1 MVHKVQQTRVV
12 QQLQFIEG
20 VEDIP
25 TVHGD
30 RCRQGRP
37 GRGHQPGQLMEED
50 DEHLHRTWCD
60 VAEDAFTSEYGATD
74 VSQHRFGR

>member
-1 MVHKVQQTRVV
+1 MNMPVVLQCQVAMVHKVQQTRVV
-12 QQLQFIEG
+12 PQWQFQAPQIQFIEG

-30 RCRQGRP
+30 RCRQGRT

-50 DEHLHRTWCD
+50 DEHLH
-60 VAEDAFTSEYGATD
+60 
-74 VSQHRFGR
+74 